1 VTVKFNEL
9 DVFHNDIIDSDQR
22 SDTIY
27 YAWLLAIIVTVL
39 SYIDVMMLLLELA
52 RLTGIIGSFSVVK
65 SVNFMK

>member
-1 VTVKFNEL
+1 MTVKFNEL